1 MALTHNIVA
10 FGRSVSLHHLR
21 RLNIIC
27 IAIFIAN
34 IGGHPLWGQSSWQYG
49 TGTISA
55 STGARVI
62 LGTTSAGPTTLGVTQ
77 QSGDTV
83 ALSLR
88 RSGANP
94 IFQFCDPGTT
104 CTYVEMDHN
113 SGNLLLGTNG
123 AGGNSTVV
131 IQGNAG
137 NVGIGTTL
145 APQYKLSVNGT
156 IGTKE
161 VVVTNTGWADYVFKP
176 DYQPMPLN
184 ELSSYI
190 QEHHHLPGIP
200 SEAEVQEKGVG
211 LGDLQVKLLAK
222 IEELTLHMI
231 QTEAKTKRLE
241 EDNRELQE
249 RLLRIEG
256 GHQ

>member
-1 MALTHNIVA
+1 
-10 FGRSVSLHHLR
+10 
-21 RLNIIC
+21 
-27 IAIFIAN
+27 
-34 IGGHPLWGQSSWQYG
+34 
-49 TGTISA
+49 
-55 STGARVI
+55 
-62 LGTTSAGPTTLGVTQ
+62 
-77 QSGDTV
+77 
-83 ALSLR
+83 
-88 RSGANP
+88 
-94 IFQFCDPGTT
+94 
-104 CTYVEMDHN
+104 MDHN